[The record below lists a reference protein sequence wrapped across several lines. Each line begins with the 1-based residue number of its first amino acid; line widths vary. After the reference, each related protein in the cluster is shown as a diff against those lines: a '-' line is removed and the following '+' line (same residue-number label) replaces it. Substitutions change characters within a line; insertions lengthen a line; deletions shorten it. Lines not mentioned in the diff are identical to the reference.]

1 MSKSMIEEA
10 LIDAQKL
17 KELAV
22 ENARRDIIEK
32 ITPRIKEL
40 VESRMM
46 EDSSAEDSGGTSEL
60 DEDDEVTTES
70 GDYEMSSESLKT
82 MAPILRAAGDQ
93 NSKLELSVA
102 NLGESVQ
109 RALRVSD
116 TKRQE
121 SEFISGISQ
130 LFSTIQDIYSHVHE
144 SRTLTTTR
152 KAALEQKL
160 ESHFA
165 ELNEGFKEISMKKLS
180 LREADEML
188 DAGAPDAG
196 AAPAPGAEDAQEGPE
211 GEDVVITLKG
221 LNGVDAESLNVEV
234 EVESPDEEEGEEGG
248 ADLPAAPD
256 ADGGG
261 DDVFGEGEELSGDT
275 ILEISDVE
283 LKKEIARMRRLSEG
297 DEDVGKRV
305 PATGKPK
312 HPVEDFGG
320 GSDDG
325 DPWLDHDVTVGM
337 AHLAGKPGKKLKES
351 DEDME
356 ESLEVEGDEDMTEA
370 EDMDESDDCDESQEF
385 GGVAEA
391 AKKSVV
397 ARQLKAEKA
406 RQLESQKKIAAYK
419 TEARKCR
426 GTVRETHL
434 KKRAAAEF
442 NRIKESQAKVAK
454 LSGALKKGASNSGA
468 SNKLVKENAELRNSL
483 DEQKL
488 FSAKL
493 LYANKLLQTEGVKIT
508 ADMRDK
514 IYDYLDSAESL
525 REAKELYVKL
535 SKKLTSSVNESVRSA
550 KAGLIAGSSSR
561 SGRTAGTT
569 LNESADAES
578 VELDRWATLAGIK
591 S

>member
-1 MSKSMIEEA
+1 MIEEA

-297 DEDVGKRV
+297 DEDVGKYGHSLLFDVRKPLEISDLAQGNRNLIVGEPGIGKTELLKKFKEHHDALGDKTHLINLRV
-305 PATGKPK
+305 GNSSKQID
-312 HPVEDFGG
+312 DFLAEA
-320 GSDDG
+320 S
-325 DPWLDHDVTVGM
+325 PLRKVLLLDALDETSSAIFPEV
-337 AHLAGKPGKKLKES
+337 LKKL
-351 DEDME
+351 E
-356 ESLEVEGDEDMTEA
+356 EVS
-370 EDMDESDDCDESQEF
+370 
-385 GGVAEA
+385 
-391 AKKSVV
+391 KNNSV
-397 ARQLKAEKA
+397 
-406 RQLESQKKIAAYK
+406 SY
-419 TEARKCR
+419 
-426 GTVRETHL
+426 
-434 KKRAAAEF
+434 
-442 NRIKESQAKVAK
+442 
-454 LSGALKKGASNSGA
+454 
-468 SNKLVKENAELRNSL
+468 
-483 DEQKL
+483 
-488 FSAKL
+488 
-493 LYANKLLQTEGVKIT
+493 
-508 ADMRDK
+508 
-514 IYDYLDSAESL
+514 
-525 REAKELYVKL
+525 
-535 SKKLTSSVNESVRSA
+535 
-550 KAGLIAGSSSR
+550 
-561 SGRTAGTT
+561 
-569 LNESADAES
+569 
-578 VELDRWATLAGIK
+578 
-591 S
+591 